1 LVSESVDGDLNSVG
15 FPVQMGLWGEKAMVM
30 EQGGQ
35 LEETVDGGR
44 LVCVVGLGFKHDV
57 AVQGAA
63 MLVFALFSKW

>member
-1 LVSESVDGDLNSVG
+1 
-15 FPVQMGLWGEKAMVM
+15 MVM